1 MSFNLLDPEGHPVP
15 YGEVERA
22 ASAAGIAL
30 RGGCFCN
37 PGAAERALEL
47 PAGAMLECL
56 ESIPQG
62 SFNLKALA
70 SCLGDTIAVGAL
82 RASVSIPTTDAD
94 LDRLESFLAGYW
106 KR

>member
-1 MSFNLLDPEGHPVP
+1 
-15 YGEVERA
+15 VERA
-22 ASAAGIAL
+22 AGEVGIAL

-56 ESIPQG
+56 QEIPQG
-62 SFNLKALA
+62 EFSLKVLA
-70 SCLGDTIAVGAL
+70 ECLGGDVAVGAL

-94 LDRLESFLAGYW
+94 LDRLEAFLADSAE
-106 KR
+106 R